1 MATTYRKC
9 LSLNNAECHI
19 WYLQSKKCS
28 IKLLYFNWKM
38 LHPSNSFKSHGK
50 QIEFIA
56 FNIYLN
62 KQASCERKLSLFKK
76 PKLIHIF
83 YELSQ
88 SILAD
93 V

>member
-1 MATTYRKC
+1 
-9 LSLNNAECHI
+9 
-19 WYLQSKKCS
+19 
-28 IKLLYFNWKM
+28 M

-56 FNIYLN
+56 FNIFLK
-62 KQASCERKLSLFKK
+62 KQASCERKLSLFEK
-76 PKLIHIF
+76 PNTYFF

>member
-1 MATTYRKC
+1 MGTTYRKC
-9 LSLNNAECHI
+9 LSLNDAECHI

-38 LHPSNSFKSHGK
+38 LHSSNLFKSHGK

-56 FNIYLN
+56 FNIFLRNKLHAKENYLCLKN
-62 KQASCERKLSLFKK
+62 Q
-76 PKLIHIF
+76 IHIF